1 RRFVPVLAVGDM
13 SGALFRCWPWEHE
26 RHFVPVLAVGDMSG
40 VLFRCWPWGYER
52 RFVPALVVG
61 RESLSVPFCHWSG
74 LIID

>member
-1 RRFVPVLAVGDM
+1 
-13 SGALFRCWPWEHE
+13 EHE

>member
-1 RRFVPVLAVGDM
+1 M

-61 RESLSVPFCHWSG
+61 RESLSVPFCHWS
-74 LIID
+74 